1 VESKKQKN
9 NMKPAIVDQILLW
22 LVLLVGFVTL
32 LFITIDYS
40 SVMRLKNNNDTLAQ
54 QGARMIALGKT
65 NDEVAESLNNI
76 KNIYYADVSGGDIT
90 CVEVTATS
98 YQVIFNVVSTYTD
111 ARILTISD
119 SIFSKVAVFNE
130 SDSNEIT
137 CTLTMTNN

>member
-1 VESKKQKN
+1 
-9 NMKPAIVDQILLW
+9 MKPAVVDQILLW

-76 KNIYYADVSGGDIT
+76 KNIYYSDVSGEDIT

>member
-1 VESKKQKN
+1 MESKKQKN
-9 NMKPAIVDQILLW
+9 NMKPAVVDQILLW

-76 KNIYYADVSGGDIT
+76 KNIYYSDVSGEDIT